1 MNRQTKRL
9 MARQQAQTEASRPA
23 PNRRAGSQKNLPES
37 RRVTPRGYLK
47 EVGEELSKVNWP
59 SRKVVI
65 NYSTVVFVTLTL
77 LIALIFGLNFVFSKA
92 VLFLFG

>member
-1 MNRQTKRL
+1 
-9 MARQQAQTEASRPA
+9 
-23 PNRRAGSQKNLPES
+23 LPES

-59 SRKVVI
+59 SRKVVV